1 MPKFRSGESTS
12 LISLLAVFNLD
23 EVLETQRVQR
33 KCSKSK
39 KCPNAGWKFSGAT
52 KQKVRG
58 AKRKATMMNID
69 LQSFK
74 PHPIGNTKESLQT
87 WLADSKPAW
96 DQLRTMLRIKR
107 QVSKKHKTA
116 R

>member
-1 MPKFRSGESTS
+1 MG
-12 LISLLAVFNLD
+12 
-23 EVLETQRVQR
+23 
-33 KCSKSK
+33 
-39 KCPNAGWKFSGAT
+39 PNAGWKFSGAT